1 MSRLFLL
8 CLVFFLPFVS
18 AAQFADTI
26 EKHPPVN
33 FDEKLFFSINHWGD
47 DAPSLDEPMK
57 FITNT
62 AFVPVVAVP
71 LGLFGAG
78 WIQDDNELAVA
89 GFSIGAGLATS
100 TVLGEVIL
108 KNIIQR
114 KRPYHVIEGARLITE
129 GASGYS
135 FPSGHSS
142 SSVGLATG
150 LSLHFPKW
158 YVIAPSFLYAGVV
171 MLSRP
176 YLGAHYPTDLLA
188 GAVLGALCQVLF
200 FELEKSYKDKWK
212 IFPGNSGSSAN
223 QSTIRIGYN
232 FPLR

>member
-1 MSRLFLL
+1 M
-8 CLVFFLPFVS
+8 FLPSISFG
-18 AAQFADTI
+18 QFADTLD
-26 EKHPPVN
+26 KHPPAN

-47 DAPSLDEPMK
+47 DAPGLDGPTI
-57 FITNT
+57 FITNSI
-62 AFVPVVAVP
+62 AVAVP
-71 LGLFGAG
+71 AIPIGLYTAG
-78 WIQDDNELAVA
+78 WIADDKELSVA
-89 GFSIGAGLATS
+89 GFSTAAGLATS
-100 TVLGEVIL
+100 ILLGELTL
-108 KNIIQR
+108 KNIIKR
-114 KRPYHVIEGARLITE
+114 DRPYHVIEGTRLITE
-129 GASGYS
+129 GAHGYS

-158 YVIAPSFLYAGVV
+158 YVIVPSFLYAGAV

-200 FELEKSYKDKWK
+200 YELEKNYKDKWK
-212 IFPGNSGSSAN
+212 IFPGNSTSSSN

-232 FPLR
+232 FPLH